1 MSTAA
6 STNARRVPADRS
18 TGLLAL
24 PDLGATGLSL
34 FQPVF
39 LSDYFKQLLNNS
51 TSEVQAASLG
61 YYPRI
66 PDDHW
71 PPELSALVASAITV
85 EYASLTRSGT
95 PVTVPV
101 TPYLGP
107 DRTIDVSTGLTYPAK
122 AERARRNPRVCL
134 LFADPLSAG
143 QADAPVAVVQGHAAV
158 RDADLQ
164 ANTDRYARQSIAK
177 LPDAT
182 KGQPK
187 FVLRQMAFYYAR
199 IWIEITPV
207 RIRWWKDRSLAGQP
221 SEWRAPSTMALPES
235 DPAPRGSD
243 PPAWREPP
251 SDWRSLAGRALADLP
266 LADLTTVDEDGVPLC
281 MPVSAGTLAGGAI
294 DLELGDG
301 APRLID
307 GPACLTLHGHP
318 ALFTGQENH
327 TLIGALENA
336 LGSPRFVVE
345 RALADWSLV
354 GNRART
360 AMSFLAARRSL
371 APRLAAEAARRGQP
385 VPKVRFG

>member
-1 MSTAA
+1 
-6 STNARRVPADRS
+6 
-18 TGLLAL
+18 
-24 PDLGATGLSL
+24 
-34 FQPVF
+34 
-39 LSDYFKQLLNNS
+39 
-51 TSEVQAASLG
+51 
-61 YYPRI
+61 
-66 PDDHW
+66 
-71 PPELSALVASAITV
+71 
-85 EYASLTRSGT
+85 
-95 PVTVPV
+95 
-101 TPYLGP
+101 
-107 DRTIDVSTGLTYPAK
+107 
-122 AERARRNPRVCL
+122 
-134 LFADPLSAG
+134 
-143 QADAPVAVVQGHAAV
+143 
-158 RDADLQ
+158 
-164 ANTDRYARQSIAK
+164 
-177 LPDAT
+177 
-182 KGQPK
+182 
-187 FVLRQMAFYYAR
+187 
-199 IWIEITPV
+199 
-207 RIRWWKDRSLAGQP
+207 
-221 SEWRAPSTMALPES
+221 MALLES